1 MATNL
6 QIFVYTMD
14 EYKRFMKHLPVN
26 DRDLLEDSYNEADYV
41 GVQTRLML
49 LRKYYN
55 NRGNVGLKS
64 LIAMAE
70 KEYPDRHE
78 DWQKLSEEFNEITT
92 QQLQHILSDGTKQ
105 TLYDTIED
113 TVYGLYLHANEHR
126 IIRLMN
132 THESI
137 RFICTRKYVLAMEK
151 LMLRLAEVLTEC
163 GVTSIS
169 KTEAS
174 KAPALY
180 MGDPK
185 TNAQEIHASPYWGN
199 VYGHDATDSEI
210 EELIHEAPL
219 EDNKILLHCLKFMSD
234 LSDDS
239 SAAVLKKYIHP
250 LMRWNWGDFSIAK
263 KFFSQ
268 IPNPGWSTK
277 VRYNEQ
283 KTRAYVRIYPKVEG
297 AFMLSTP
304 HLFAEVCQFVLAKWF
319 GEWYIF
325 AFEYN
330 KKP

>member
-6 QIFVYTMD
+6 QIFVHTMD
-14 EYKRFMKHLPVN
+14 EYKRLMKYLPVN
-26 DRDLLEDSYNEADYV
+26 NRDLLEDSYNEADYV
-41 GVQTRLML
+41 GIQTRLML

-55 NRGNVGLKS
+55 NRGNVGFKG

-70 KEYPDRHE
+70 QEYPDRQK
-78 DWQKLSEEFNEITT
+78 DWQKLSDEFDEITT

-113 TVYGLYLHANEHR
+113 TVYGLYLHADENK

-132 THESI
+132 THEAI
-137 RFICTRKYVLAMEK
+137 RFACIRKYVLAVEK
-151 LMLRLAEVLTEC
+151 LLLRLSEILLEC
-163 GVTSIS
+163 GVSGIS
-169 KTEAS
+169 KIEVS
-174 KAPALY
+174 KAPAIY

-185 TNAQEIHASPYWGN
+185 TNTQGIHTSPYWGN
-199 VYGHDATDSEI
+199 VYGHDTADSEI
-210 EELIHEAPL
+210 KELIDEAPL
-219 EDNKILLHCLKFMSD
+219 EDKMILLHCLKFMTE
-234 LSDDS
+234 LGGDS
-239 SAAVLKKYIHP
+239 SHSVLKKYIHP

-263 KFFSQ
+263 KYFSQ

-304 HLFAEVCQFVLAKWF
+304 HLLAEVSQFVLTKWF
-319 GEWYIF
+319 GKWYIF
-325 AFEYN
+325 AFEN
-330 KKP
+330 NMKP